1 MGLWYFVRV
10 AAKLL
15 TQRSLYPIARGFRAM
30 YDPTHDSKE
39 RTIPTYATQASATY
53 SGVERYFSLRDV
65 LRILWRR
72 LWIIV
77 LVALVLVGTAVG
89 VSFLQTP
96 VYEASATVI
105 VGSGQGLDAQ
115 ANLANTLAGLQ
126 VLTREISATGVTPS
140 VAEEVIQRAGQQEIS
155 SQDLRGNLTI
165 EQVEETRLLRFSY
178 RDTEPERAQ
187 EVVNHVAD
195 VYATRIPEMSK
206 ISSKIT
212 ATVGNYA
219 RVPNAPISPNPV
231 RNGLVALAMGLMLGI
246 GLAFLLEY
254 LDDSWRSPEEVEQVS
269 GVPTFGVIPE
279 FEVAKNGRSKGY

>member
-1 MGLWYFVRV
+1 
-10 AAKLL
+10 
-15 TQRSLYPIARGFRAM
+15 M
-30 YDPTHDSKE
+30 YDPTHDSNE
-39 RTIPTYATQASATY
+39 RTIWRGGTHASATY
-53 SGVERYFSLRDV
+53 DVDVQRYLSLRDV

-77 LVALVLVGTAVG
+77 LVVLVLVGTAVG
-89 VSFLQTP
+89 VSFWQTP
-96 VYEASATVI
+96 MYEASATVI
-105 VGSGQGLDAQ
+105 VGSGRGLDAQ
-115 ANLANTLAGLQ
+115 ANLSNTLAGLQ
-126 VLTREISATGVTPS
+126 VLTREIAATGVTPS
-140 VAEEVIQRAGQQEIS
+140 VAEEVIQRAGQQGIS

-178 RDTEPERAQ
+178 RETEPERAQ

-195 VYATRIPEMSK
+195 VYATRIPEMSE
-206 ISSKIT
+206 ISPKIT
-212 ATVGNYA
+212 ARVGNYA
-219 RVPNAPISPNPV
+219 RVPNTPISPNPV
-231 RNGLVALAMGLMLGI
+231 RNGLVALAMGLMLGT